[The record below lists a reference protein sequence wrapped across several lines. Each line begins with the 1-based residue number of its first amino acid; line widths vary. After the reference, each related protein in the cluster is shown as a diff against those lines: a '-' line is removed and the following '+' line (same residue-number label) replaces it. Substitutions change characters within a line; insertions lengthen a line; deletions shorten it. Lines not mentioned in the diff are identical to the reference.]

1 MKISSRIKQVL
12 SITLVSVLA
21 ATVMPSAVSAEEEYY
36 DYEDVVTVEVDLGDG
51 GGGPIG
57 CEGISTL
64 ELPDNTLRARSD
76 SIQPGIS
83 DPNIIDYLFWLEGSN
98 SSYSFLDN
106 EPTEFNDDD
115 LDSYVQELSNASL
128 TPVLNDSN
136 GPNTDATVD
145 TLASITYDTST
156 SLGYVDEDTNE
167 DGIIDVTDAP
177 DYLSETRG
185 VYASDVFVVEYDAN
199 DCIDSD
205 EVGVLYTSRG
215 FVERLANEDLA
226 TWESAEA
233 DWETSTSSVNRGTAY
248 LRGNVSL
255 LGGLISIPAKIATD
269 PVVTDEPV
277 GSYVDIFDYWDP
289 ISLGDAAEV
298 EMRAV
303 MKIFGSNASGKYRTQ
318 FYFQLLTGEE
328 NYIGCQILNNC
339 Y

>member
-64 ELPDNTLRARSD
+64 ELPDNRLLARSD
-76 SIQPGIS
+76 SLQPGIV
-83 DPNIIDYLFWLEGSN
+83 DPNIIDYLLWLRGSN
-98 SSYSFLDN
+98 YNYSLLGT
-106 EPTEFNDDD
+106 EPTEFTDGD
-115 LDSYVQELSNASL
+115 LDSFIQELTIDTL

-136 GPNTDATVD
+136 GANPDATVD
-145 TLASITYDTST
+145 TLTSITYDF
-156 SLGYVDEDTNE
+156 SLGYIDEDTDQN
-167 DGIIDVTDAP
+167 GIIDGADSP
-177 DYLSETRG
+177 DYITETRG

>member
-64 ELPDNTLRARSD
+64 ELPDNRLLAGSD
-76 SIQPGIS
+76 SLQPGIV
-83 DPNIIDYLFWLEGSN
+83 DPDIIDYLLWLRG
-98 SSYSFLDN
+98 SSYNYSLLGA
-106 EPTEFNDDD
+106 EPTEFTNDDLED
-115 LDSYVQELSNASL
+115 YVSSLADSGLS
-128 TPVLNDSN
+128 PVLYVGSEADSE
-136 GPNTDATVD
+136 ATVD
-145 TLASITYDTST
+145 DLTSI
-156 SLGYVDEDTNE
+156 GYTRVDNYLEEDTNE
-167 DGIIDVTDAP
+167 NEIIDGTDAP
-177 DYLSETRG
+177 DYLTETRG

-215 FVERLANEDLA
+215 YVERLANGGYAE
-226 TWESAEA
+226 WESAEA
-233 DWETSTSSVNRGTAY
+233 DWDTSTSSVNRGTAY

-255 LGGLISIPAKIATD
+255 LGGLISIPAKFATG
-269 PVVTDEPV
+269 PVVTGEPV
-277 GSYVDIFDYWDP
+277 GGYYDILDSWDP

-318 FYFQLLTGEE
+318 FYFQLITGEE

-339 Y
+339 D